1 MEEPLIHI
9 FSMSSHNKDM
19 RYVIPVS
26 YLKELGHKKIKEHAQ
41 HYLANRKQRQNVNFI
56 ILAWL

>member
-9 FSMSSHNKDM
+9 FSMSSHNQDM

-41 HYLANRKQRQNVNFI
+41 HYLAN
-56 ILAWL
+56 